1 MDKKTRNILIGAGV
15 LALLFF
21 ISRRNKKKT
30 TGTALPSSSSDK
42 ASDSKQDV
50 EEGGT
55 TTVDL
60 DEINKD
66 ANFSNANGSFT
77 YQLTSSPSQGGSAS
91 LSGSLLTYTP
101 SRDFVGTETVNYKI
115 VDSDGA
121 SSNIATITFN
131 VTPVYDGAPAKN
143 ITQTVTEDGSVTF
156 DIATSSDSGTGTSSG
171 GSTSTGGGRDSSSA
185 DNLVSGD
192 RATSSNKGG

>member
-1 MDKKTRNILIGAGV
+1 MDKQTRNILIGAGV
-15 LALLFF
+15 LAFLFF
-21 ISRRNKKKT
+21 ISRRNKNNTK
-30 TGTALPSSSSDK
+30 GTSLPSSTGEK

-50 EEGGT
+50 EKGGST
-55 TTVDL
+55 TLDL

-91 LSGSLLTYTP
+91 LSGSILTYTP

-121 SSNIATITFN
+121 SSNVATITFN

-143 ITQTVTEDGSVTF
+143 ISQTVTEDGSITF
-156 DIATSSDSGTGTSSG
+156 DIASSD
-171 GSTSTGGGRDSSSA
+171 DASSSA
-185 DNLVSGD
+185 NDLVSGEKE
-192 RATSSNKGG
+192 ATTTKG